1 MERAAMGVWW
11 CAVGASAIFGG
22 DGAWEDDGEGDLWIR
37 NHISVYGACA
47 GVRVYTSIYKPKRQF
62 ASKATYG
69 RTCSMKIASHGT
81 VMGPSLCN
89 PNSSSAASRRSLK
102 TSFLRYDNGI
112 MNRL

>member
-1 MERAAMGVWW
+1 MDKKSHLCVWGLESRVKVKIDQDLMG
-11 CAVGASAIFGG
+11 AR
-22 DGAWEDDGEGDLWIR
+22 WILDILR
-37 NHISVYGACA
+37 MHSA

-89 PNSSSAASRRSLK
+89 PNSSSAASRSSLK
-102 TSFLRYDNGI
+102 TS
-112 MNRL
+112 